1 MARGIFKNGIA
12 NLMGSLFPAVVS
24 LLTIPFIV
32 KSMGDAGYGVLVV
45 VTAIVGYFA
54 VLDLNITPGAIKFI
68 AEYNALKKQ
77 HELNQVITFG
87 ALIYLVIGFL
97 GMIGAYF
104 LAEPLALHFFTI
116 PAHLVTVTVASIKLA
131 AIGFLFGQ
139 LQSYLHSIPQAL
151 QRYDI
156 SAKLETF
163 FGSIVPLSTV
173 ALLWLGY
180 GLYEIVLLRVLLSL
194 FNVLVL
200 GVVIKNLI
208 PAFRIEKP
216 SKNIATGL
224 ASFSAYAYLGRIA
237 GLIYAEGDK
246 LVIGAIVGVTAL
258 TYYIVPFTLVNRIF
272 SMSYRLVGVIY
283 PVASALKSSNE
294 LDKLKGIYFTSARY
308 VFYINS
314 CFLLVFITFAQDI
327 LYYWLGPAF
336 VGPSSTV
343 LALITLAVTLE
354 SITIIPSLLND
365 GFGYPKVTGFFA
377 LMRALFGLLITLV
390 LTQYYG
396 IIGSAI
402 AHVIAAGLIG
412 VFFLVYTHRHTI
424 PYRLVEVIQHVYL
437 KTTVFIAAMLYAIHV
452 FRPKEVLGWLDMA
465 LLLFLMATIL
475 LMYGYWFVLNQQH
488 KQAVT
493 QFVRL
498 QRNAGR

>member
-1 MARGIFKNGIA
+1 MARGIFKNGVA
-12 NLMGSLFPAVVS
+12 NLMGAIFPAAVS
-24 LLTIPFIV
+24 LLTVPFIV

-54 VLDLNITPGAIKFI
+54 VLDLNITPGSIKFI

-87 ALIYLVIGFL
+87 AMIYLVIGSL
-97 GMIGAYF
+97 GMIGAYL
-104 LAEPLALHFFTI
+104 LAEPLAVHFFTI
-116 PAHLVTVTVASIKLA
+116 PDHLLTVTIASIKLA
-131 AIGFLFGQ
+131 AIGFLLGQ

-173 ALLWLGY
+173 ALLWFGY

-200 GVVIKNLI
+200 VVVIKNLI

-216 SKNIATGL
+216 SKGIATAL
-224 ASFSAYAYLGRIA
+224 ASFSAYAYLGRIG

-246 LVIGAIVGVTAL
+246 LVIGAIVGVAAL

-283 PVASALKSSNE
+283 PVASALNSSNE
-294 LDKLKGIYFTSARY
+294 LDKLKSIYFTTARY
-308 VFYINS
+308 VFYINA
-314 CFLLVFITFAQDI
+314 CFLLIFITFAQDI
-327 LYYWLGPAF
+327 LYHWLGPAF

-343 LALITLAVTLE
+343 MALITLAVTME
-354 SITIIPSLLND
+354 STTIIPSLLND
-365 GFGYPKVTGFFA
+365 GFGYPRVTGIFS
-377 LMRALFGLLITLV
+377 LMRSLFGLLITLV
-390 LTQYYG
+390 LTKHYG
-396 IIGSAI
+396 IIGSAM
-402 AHVIAAGLIG
+402 AHVIAAGMIG
-412 VFFLVYTHRHTI
+412 VSFLVFVHRHTI
-424 PYRLVEVIQHVYL
+424 PYRLAEVIRHVYL
-437 KTTVFIAAMLYAIHV
+437 KTTVFIATLLYTVHI

-465 LLLFLMATIL
+465 LLMALLATIL

-493 QFVRL
+493 QYVRL
-498 QRNAGR
+498 VRKAER